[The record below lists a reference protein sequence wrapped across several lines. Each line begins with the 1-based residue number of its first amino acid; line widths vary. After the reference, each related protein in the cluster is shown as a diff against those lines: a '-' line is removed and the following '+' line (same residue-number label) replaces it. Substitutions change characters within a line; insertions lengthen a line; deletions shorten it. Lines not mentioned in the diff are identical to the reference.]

1 MKPENNAPV
10 LDEGIAREASGS
22 RKHGQWIDVLRRLA
36 RNKLAMAGLVVVII
50 MVLIAVFANVLAPYE
65 FSKIN
70 MRERFAPLSSAHWF
84 GTDEYGRDILSR
96 MIYGARTSLLV
107 ALGGVVICIVIGGVL
122 GLVTGFFG
130 GWVDTIIMRILDI
143 FMAIP
148 ALLLAVAIQAAL
160 GSGLFNTMLA
170 VSVAGIPAT
179 CRIMRA
185 TVMQIRDQEY
195 VEAAFATG
203 SSKFRVI
210 LRHILPNTLA
220 PILVEATLKISANI
234 MAISGLSFIGL
245 GVQEPQAEWGAMISS
260 GRAYIRDYAPL
271 VVFPGMAIVITLIA
285 FNVLGDGLRDALD
298 PKLKQ

>member
-1 MKPENNAPV
+1 MKPEKNAPV
-10 LDEGIAREASGS
+10 LDEGIALDEISGK
-22 RKHGQWIDVLRRLA
+22 KHGQWIDVMRRLA
-36 RNKLAMAGLVVVII
+36 RNKLAMAGLVVVLI
-50 MVLIAVFANVLAPYE
+50 MVLIAVFAKVLAPYDY
-65 FSKIN
+65 SRISMSN
-70 MRERFAPLSSAHWF
+70 RFAPLSSEHWF

-148 ALLLAVAIQAAL
+148 ALLLAVAVQAAL

-203 SSKFRVI
+203 SSKTRVI

>member
-1 MKPENNAPV
+1 MASEKNSAPNENIDLNEMK
-10 LDEGIAREASGS
+10 GK
-22 RKHGQWIDVLRRLA
+22 KHGQWIDVMRRLT
-36 RNKLAMAGLVVVII
+36 RNKLAMAGAVIIII
-50 MVLIAVFANVLAPYE
+50 MVLIAIFADVLAPYDY
-65 FSKIN
+65 SKMDMAN
-70 MRERFAPLSSAHWF
+70 RFAPLSSAHWF

-107 ALGGVVICIVIGGVL
+107 ALGGVIICVVIGCAL

-130 GWVDTIIMRILDI
+130 GWTDTIIMRLLDI

-148 ALLLAVAIQAAL
+148 ALLLAVAIQASL
-160 GSGLFNTMLA
+160 GVGLFNTMLA

-203 SSKFRVI
+203 SNSARVI
-210 LRHILPNTLA
+210 VRHILPNTLA

-234 MAISGLSFIGL
+234 MAISGLSFLGL
-245 GVQEPQAEWGAMISS
+245 GVQEPMAEWGAMIAS
-260 GRAYIRDYAPL
+260 GRAYIRDYSPL

>member
-1 MKPENNAPV
+1 MSTRKKAPV
-10 LDEGIAREASGS
+10 LDENISLTQSSGK
-22 RKHGQWIDVLRRLA
+22 KHGQWIDVMRRLF
-36 RNKLAMAGLVVVII
+36 RNKLAMAGLVVALL
-50 MVLIAVFANVLAPYE
+50 MVLIAVFADFLAPYDY
-65 FSKIN
+65 SKISMAN
-70 MRERFAPLSSAHWF
+70 RFAPLSGEHWF

-107 ALGGVVICIVIGGVL
+107 ALGGVVICIVAGCVL

-203 SSKFRVI
+203 SSKARVI
-210 LRHILPNTLA
+210 VRHILPNTLA